1 MVKSETFV
9 YFANTEIPWNIS
21 QLAMDVATVRLEDQF
36 VDSEIQHIIPIL
48 HNEALSR
55 FSDVESWKSVLDLGC
70 IRQSII
76 SASYYSNGQLQ
87 KTFKIFY
94 LQNQ

>member
-1 MVKSETFV
+1 MTDSRRHKRGRTEECIYQLKPNCFIQKILVEVKLVKSETFV

-55 FSDVESWKSVLDLGC
+55 FSDVES
-70 IRQSII
+70 
-76 SASYYSNGQLQ
+76 
-87 KTFKIFY
+87 
-94 LQNQ
+94 